1 MLLVDIGAVCQ
12 NISHERDK
20 KNVDFRNGL
29 AKIAASIA
37 TVNCWEN
44 GHHEPAYV
52 AKRKSRCFCKN
63 YDINAD
69 S

>member
-1 MLLVDIGAVCQ
+1 MLLVDISAVCQ

-29 AKIAASIA
+29 AKNAASIA

-52 AKRKSRCFCKN
+52 AKKSRCFCKN

-69 S
+69 N